1 MIDIQ
6 TERLKILGD
15 AKEYRIRE
23 IMQHQINIDNYRISI
38 EVIKKDYPEDLAML
52 EFAERL
58 QELLASSIIEQR
70 KEKVL
75 LAAITSQL
83 PAE

>member
-23 IMQHQINIDNYRISI
+23 IMQHQINIDNYQISI

-70 KEKVL
+70 KENIL
-75 LAAITSQL
+75 LAAIASQL

>member
-6 TERLKILGD
+6 AERLKILGD
-15 AKEYRIRE
+15 AKEHRIRE

>member
-58 QELLASSIIEQR
+58 QELLASSIIEQT

-83 PAE
+83 PIE

>member
-23 IMQHQINIDNYRISI
+23 IMQHQINIDNYQISI

>member
-15 AKEYRIRE
+15 AKEHRIRE

-58 QELLASSIIEQR
+58 QELLASSIIEQT

-83 PAE
+83 PIE

>member
-15 AKEYRIRE
+15 AKEHRIRE

-38 EVIKKDYPEDLAML
+38 QLIEKDYTQDSAML

-58 QELLASSIIEQR
+58 QELLASSIVEQT
-70 KEKVL
+70 KEKIL

>member
-38 EVIKKDYPEDLAML
+38 EVIKKDYPEDSAML

-58 QELLASSIIEQR
+58 QELLASSIVEQR
-70 KEKVL
+70 KENIL

>member
-6 TERLKILGD
+6 AERLKILSD
-15 AKEYRIRE
+15 AKEHRIRE

-38 EVIKKDYPEDLAML
+38 EVIKKDYTEDLAMS

-75 LAAITSQL
+75 LAAIASQL